1 MTTAPHDARTGTTAE
16 ADPKTVKA
24 VLSARPMKPVLDE
37 DGNVTGWRGHAYD
50 RHKCVFYA
58 TMEQGEIIAPL
69 MAGGGGQTVVLKY
82 LTSSTLAYLASAE
95 DPKLAALIEPI
106 AHERVLAQTRT

>member
-1 MTTAPHDARTGTTAE
+1 MVHT
-16 ADPKTVKA
+16 
-24 VLSARPMKPVLDE
+24 L
-37 DGNVTGWRGHAYD
+37 
-50 RHKCVFYA
+50 
-58 TMEQGEIIAPL
+58 
-69 MAGGGGQTVVLKY
+69 AGGGGQTVVLKY